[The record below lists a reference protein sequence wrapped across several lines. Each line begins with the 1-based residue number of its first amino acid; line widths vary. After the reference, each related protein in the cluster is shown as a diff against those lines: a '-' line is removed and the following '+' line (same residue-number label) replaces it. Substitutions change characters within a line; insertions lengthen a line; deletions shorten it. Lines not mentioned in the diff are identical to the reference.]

1 MKSGFHG
8 EIGSLPLADLLQVW
22 SMNRFAGMVTVSS
35 QDCTGQLYFV
45 DGEILHAEAGAFGGE
60 RAVQEIIGWP
70 EGAFELF
77 PNTTTLQRTIEK
89 SFSHLLLD
97 VHHALDEWRRS
108 SPPPLR
114 PAAPAPAREPPMPS
128 VLDQIRA
135 LQGVTQVVRFG
146 KDGRASAQD
155 GPGAEQLAAKG
166 LYLAVTH
173 AAAVAK
179 AFGLGELGIAALQ
192 GERESFVV
200 LHRAGN
206 HLCVALAPGTQVEP
220 VLGPLRALVT
230 RKAGS

>member
-8 EIGSLPLADLLQVW
+8 EIGSLPLVDLLQVW

-35 QDCTGQLYFV
+35 QDRAGQLYFV
-45 DGEILHAEAGAFGGE
+45 DGEILHAEAGAWSGE

-97 VHHALDEWRRS
+97 VHHALDERRRS

-114 PAAPAPAREPPMPS
+114 PAAPAPAREPPRPS

-135 LQGVTQVVRFG
+135 LEGVTQVVRFG
-146 KDGRASAQD
+146 KDGRASGQD

-200 LHRAGN
+200 VHRAGN
-206 HLCVALAPGTQVEP
+206 HLCVALAPGTPVEP
-220 VLGPLRALVT
+220 VLGPLRALVI